1 MKKILITAIC
11 GFFMLTGLSLSAQ
24 SMRVAENDY
33 SAAEILF
40 AAPELH
46 SSLQQVG
53 SETFLQLTFDGS
65 TPSTKLGLPNLP
77 ILSEMIEIPL
87 CSEVVVSV
95 PSP

>member
-1 MKKILITAIC
+1 MKKILITTIC

-40 AAPELH
+40 SAPELH

-65 TPSTKLGLPNLP
+65 TPST
-77 ILSEMIEIPL
+77 
-87 CSEVVVSV
+87 
-95 PSP
+95 